1 MVLCGVYSR
10 AGQGSSDP
18 FLDELL
24 IGGRRPLVEKV
35 QGLPETRLLG
45 LARRIQLT
53 NDLVA
58 KAFQIPQD
66 QNVGFVLTQRRSH
79 SNRCRHSLGDTG
91 ASSGEDPYLKQ

>member
-1 MVLCGVYSR
+1 MVLRGAHPR
-10 AGQGSSDP
+10 AGQGSGDP
-18 FLDELL
+18 VLDELL
-24 IGGRRPLVEKV
+24 IGGCRALTEKV
-35 QGLPETRLLG
+35 EGLPETRLFG
-45 LARRIQLT
+45 LVRRLHLT

-79 SNRCRHSLGDTG
+79 SNRCRNSLGDTG